1 MIPLITSIVGIVVAA
16 SILWLIRRDVLEIGL
31 GLAWMLVAGGFCL
44 LGFAPFLVDSLANHL
59 GISHAPSLA
68 FTLALGLITLKLV
81 HDDVR
86 QSKQRVQLK
95 RTIQRLAM
103 LEAELER
110 YKNAHNPTAGQADE
124 EKIGTADA

>member
-16 SILWLIRRDVLEIGL
+16 SIFWLVRRDVLEIGL
-31 GLAWMLVAGGFCL
+31 GLAWIVVAVGFCL
-44 LGFAPFLVDSLANHL
+44 LGFAPFIVDSLASHL

-86 QSKQRVQLK
+86 QSKQRIQLK

-103 LEAELER
+103 LEADLEK
-110 YKNAHNPTAGQADE
+110 YKDIYNPKAGKADE
-124 EKIGTADA
+124 DKISISDA